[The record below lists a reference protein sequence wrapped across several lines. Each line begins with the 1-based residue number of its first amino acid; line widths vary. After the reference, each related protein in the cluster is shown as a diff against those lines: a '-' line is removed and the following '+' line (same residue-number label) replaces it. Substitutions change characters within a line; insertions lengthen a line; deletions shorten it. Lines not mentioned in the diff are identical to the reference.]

1 MKKLTLFLLATMM
14 ALFSAFTCAEK
25 TDLKPQTVC
34 PVMGGEIDKNVH
46 VDYQGQRIYFC
57 CSSCKE
63 TFLKKPEKYMK
74 KFADNGIL
82 LESVQEFCPVMT
94 GHSLPCFINKNIY
107 ADYKERRV
115 YFCTT
120 ECKRSFLKNPEKY
133 LEYLS
138 SESVKE

>member
-1 MKKLTLFLLATMM
+1 MKKLTLFLLTLL
-14 ALFSAFTCAEK
+14 ALFSACGFAEE

-34 PVMGGEIDKNVH
+34 PVMGGEIDTDVY
-46 VDYQGQRIYFC
+46 VDYQGQRVYFC

-63 TFLKKPEKYMK
+63 DFLKEPEKYMK
-74 KFADNGIL
+74 KLADDKIL

-94 GHSLPCFINKNIY
+94 EHSLPCFINKNIY
-107 ADYKERRV
+107 ADYKGRRI

-120 ECKRSFLKNPEKY
+120 DCKKNFLEEPEKY

-138 SESVKE
+138 SESIKE